1 VSGADRVSSAD
12 EVLVRRLFQEHG
24 AALLGYAT
32 RLMGDRAPAEDVV
45 HETLIRAWHNPGAL
59 AGEKGTVRVYLF
71 TTARDLAVAR
81 HRKLRGRAP
90 EETEPVDDE
99 PVDSMVLLTA
109 MQTLSAEHREVLH
122 SLYFQGRNIAETSA
136 TLGVPAGAVKT
147 RSYHALKRLREAVG

>member
-1 VSGADRVSSAD
+1 VSSAD